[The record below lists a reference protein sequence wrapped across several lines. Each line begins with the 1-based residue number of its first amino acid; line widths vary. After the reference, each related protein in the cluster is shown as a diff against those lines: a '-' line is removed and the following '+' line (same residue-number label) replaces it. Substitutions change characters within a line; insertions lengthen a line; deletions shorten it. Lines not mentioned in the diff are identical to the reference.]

1 MDYIRY
7 LNLPNRFE
15 LPIMHVTGRQK
26 TGNPGKGAL
35 MQDRISHDPCD
46 VRPACS
52 SPFFLLAD
60 PGAAFGPDIHNRIH
74 TAIEAGISGA
84 APLRHAGH
92 GSATPHEE
100 TSNELR
106 PKDTTVR

>member
-15 LPIMHVTGRQK
+15 LPIMHVTGRQQ
-26 TGNPGKGAL
+26 TGNPGKGAS
-35 MQDRISHDPCD
+35 MQDRISHHPFDQ
-46 VRPACS
+46 RPACLS
-52 SPFFLLAD
+52 TLYLPAD
-60 PGAAFGPDIHNRIH
+60 PGAAHGPAIQNKIH

-84 APLRHAGH
+84 APLWCAGY
-92 GSATPHEE
+92 GSATCHEE

-106 PKDTTVR
+106 PRDKTVR

>member
-26 TGNPGKGAL
+26 TGNPGKGGS
-35 MQDRISHDPCD
+35 MQDRNSHHPFNE
-46 VRPACS
+46 RSTCS
-52 SPFFLLAD
+52 SAFPFLAD
-60 PGAAFGPDIHNRIH
+60 LGAAFDPAIQNRIH
-74 TAIEAGISGA
+74 TAIEAGIPGA

-92 GSATPHEE
+92 GSATRHEE